1 MTTTGL
7 RFTDANIKLEPSY
20 LAMSQHSSEHNLP
33 LHLFPNFTKDDLL
46 RALSVPGEDTENP
59 NPNNNNGQIR
69 FYAVA
74 LCAERFYVHTVDMH
88 LYYDTKKRQRGIE
101 TAKVHF
107 SSEQHAQWASFRG
120 RLPSGR
126 RDMYYPIDPRMRR
139 EDIEGETVPYL
150 NEDESAW
157 MFRRGS
163 VGQHHDAELIVMG
176 AVAGLLQPVVD
187 ATLLK
192 FLTATSDSAKAEKQ
206 VLYVGAVDYRN
217 DVLDRAVA
225 MVRAEPMGIFVK
237 EGHNDSGGV
246 IRRIVAAA
254 AQQVLEEIKK
264 APVRRHLTSL
274 TTTLL
279 SDPPTPK
286 TRWEIPA
293 LAAPVFPTKTG
304 AAQSWTAGTAI
315 TPVKPPAAVGHPA
328 PEYSAP
334 FLPTGMAI
342 NAADGEIT
350 GTPGTSGAG
359 TITVKAKNSQGEDTW
374 TVAYTIAAA
383 D

>member
-1 MTTTGL
+1 MTTTGV

-20 LAMSQHSSEHNLP
+20 LAMSQHSAEHNLP
-33 LHLFPNFTKDDLL
+33 SHIFPKPHFNPSELV
-46 RALSVPGEDTENP
+46 RALAVPGEPVIIFGDGRDP
-59 NPNNNNGQIR
+59 HR
-69 FYAVA
+69 FHAA
-74 LCAERFYVHTVDMH
+74 FLCVGRFYVSDIDVLRYSPPPAGLYFKQEKHTH
-88 LYYDTKKRQRGIE
+88 LSYHR
-101 TAKVHF
+101 H
-107 SSEQHAQWASFRG
+107 

-126 RDMYYPIDPRMRR
+126 RDLYYPIDPRMRR
-139 EDIEGETVPYL
+139 EDIEGETTPYL

-176 AVAGLLQPVVD
+176 AVVGLLQPVVD
-187 ATLLK
+187 ATLSK

-225 MVRAEPMGIFVK
+225 MVRAEPMGVFVK

-274 TTTLL
+274 TTSLL
-279 SDPPTPK
+279 IDPPTPK

-304 AAQSWTAGTAI
+304 TAQSWTAGTAI